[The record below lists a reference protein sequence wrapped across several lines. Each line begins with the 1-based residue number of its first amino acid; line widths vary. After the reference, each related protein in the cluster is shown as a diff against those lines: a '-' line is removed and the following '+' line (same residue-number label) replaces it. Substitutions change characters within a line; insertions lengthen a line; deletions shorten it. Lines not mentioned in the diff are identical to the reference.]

1 MSSTSSWPASRLR
14 PLYVASASQD
24 EWADPRSEFLSA
36 LLAMPRPGRC
46 WARQGLPEGA
56 QMSESGGRLVSG
68 CVGYHLRP
76 GTHYLS
82 RYDWARVLRFL
93 DIALL

>member
-1 MSSTSSWPASRLR
+1 
-14 PLYVASASQD
+14 
-24 EWADPRSEFLSA
+24 
-36 LLAMPRPGRC
+36 MP
-46 WARQGLPEGA
+46 
-56 QMSESGGRLVSG
+56 ESGGRLVSG

-93 DIALL
+93 DIVLL